1 MELKPN
7 EHIIQLSGRAS
18 LLSPLNEAES
28 YKIETEIDIVDINHK
43 NRQDGTKDIIYKG
56 KTTGVVEITDKLGK
70 KVRAKDARTPS
81 QKLRFA
87 IEIYHQ
93 DHNGEPYYE
102 FVQHDSEEFYRQT
115 MGKIMA
121 GMDNIIR
128 LIYK

>member
-1 MELKPN
+1 MELQPN
-7 EHIIQLSGRAS
+7 EHIIQLSGKAS
-18 LLSPLNEAES
+18 LLTPLNEGES

-43 NRQDGTKDIIYKG
+43 NRQDGTKDIVYKG

-70 KVRAKDARTPS
+70 KVKSKDTRTPS

-93 DHNGEPYYE
+93 GHNGEPDYE
-102 FVQHDSEEFYRQT
+102 FVHPDSEEFYRQT

-121 GMDNIIR
+121 GIDNIIR